1 MDRRKFLIGAG
12 SLAAGS
18 AAAMGT
24 GAFTSVTAD
33 RGVTVDVA
41 NDANAFLALA
51 AEDTPNGNAYVGD
64 HNGVV
69 DLHFDEAAG
78 TAGGTGLNQDAK
90 TIIRDLLQ
98 VTNNGTQDVIVGV
111 TGLPESMSIYT
122 DDGDVAANGNST
134 SLNQDNYDPA
144 SGNLALVGE
153 GITMDN
159 VGVTFR
165 DPPSDL
171 DLDDGSITFNAIAV
185 DELDNPSEVRGK
197 YQDSNS

>member
-33 RGVTVDVA
+33 RGVTVNVA

-51 AEDTPNGNAYVGD
+51 AEDTDNGNAYVGD

-78 TAGGTGLNQDAK
+78 TEGGTGLNQDAK

>member
-1 MDRRKFLIGAG
+1 
-12 SLAAGS
+12 
-18 AAAMGT
+18 MGT

-41 NDANAFLALA
+41 DDANAFLALE
-51 AEDTPNGNAYVGD
+51 AEDTPNGNAYVGE

-69 DLHFDEAAG
+69 DLHFDEAAS
-78 TAGGTGLNQDAK
+78 TEGGTGLNEDAD

-134 SLNQDNYDPA
+134 SLNQDNYAPA

-153 GITMDN
+153 GVTMDN
-159 VGVTFR
+159 VGVIFR

-185 DELDNPSEVRGK
+185 DELDDPQAVRDQYG
-197 YQDSNS
+197 SNS